1 MGWLKEHRRL
11 ATRFEKLAGGLPVAL
26 GILCIHAVR
35 AQGWEMAGLNFPG
48 HFLLR
53 IEHLGQRAILDPYR
67 KCAPQSASD
76 LRALL
81 MVGFLGALTTF
92 STFSL
97 ETLALI
103 EEGALL
109 RAFANMLT
117 SVVVCVAAAWVGVL
131 IARSL

>member
-1 MGWLKEHRRL
+1 MNQILLIGLGGAFGAISRFGLSSLVYQLTGRGFPWGTLVVNVLGSLAMGFLSVWL
-11 ATRFEKLAGGLPVAL
+11 
-26 GILCIHAVR
+26 
-35 AQGWEMAGLNFPG
+35 
-48 HFLLR
+48 
-53 IEHLGQRAILDPYR
+53 IERVV
-67 KCAPQSASD
+67 SSD

-117 SVVVCVAAAWVGVL
+117 SVVVCVAAAWVGVI